1 MRQTPCS
8 RCRCDRCDHVQKG
21 KKGEGTVAKEGRRQN
36 SGRATGQLH
45 TIYEVVEKR
54 RFLQATWVFAEL
66 ASPHVKRLVRHPTVE
81 IRDLRESRA
90 AVRFGG

>member
-1 MRQTPCS
+1 MEK
-8 RCRCDRCDHVQKG
+8 V
-21 KKGEGTVAKEGRRQN
+21 TVAKGERRQN